1 MRTRPSQVWKDPD
14 YYRRGYG
21 ETLQR
26 FGLDPSVVNDD
37 RVLES
42 IFAFKNSLGPEDF
55 SAFENAAVTGRQL
68 PDHLMS
74 GLRNALLSSSLPP
87 GAVTTP
93 PVAPP
98 ALVTAAPDPSGS
110 AYVANP
116 RKLEEAV
123 IGGTPAL
130 PASGGLTT
138 ASVDAP
144 LPAAAS
150 APAAVLDDP
159 WGAPTLPPKLTAA
172 LETGAALADNPKGD
186 LRQLPRSNA
195 RATPAPS
202 SSPDAAV
209 AQVRQQRRAA
219 VPVNEADLGY
229 LAADLGIG
237 DWITRRGA
245 AAAAAMHPTGPA
257 GHTLKTAL
265 AGGSRA
271 LGLGVKA
278 LPYVA
283 AVAPAVTAAIEGS
296 QSGAGGAAIQ
306 GGAAGIGTALGGAA
320 GFALGG
326 PLGAAIGMGLGG
338 SIGNAVGGMGRNAA
352 VSAVEAA
359 QGGATGL
366 SGQIGRSLD
375 AVIDTP
381 MEQESRQIVA
391 QMNSPAV
398 LALKAEEQRR
408 SSAERARMAQDL
420 LMQIYARGIA

>member
-1 MRTRPSQVWKDPD
+1 
-14 YYRRGYG
+14 
-21 ETLQR
+21 
-26 FGLDPSVVNDD
+26 
-37 RVLES
+37 
-42 IFAFKNSLGPEDF
+42 
-55 SAFENAAVTGRQL
+55 
-68 PDHLMS
+68 
-74 GLRNALLSSSLPP
+74 
-87 GAVTTP
+87 
-93 PVAPP
+93 
-98 ALVTAAPDPSGS
+98 
-110 AYVANP
+110 
-116 RKLEEAV
+116 
-123 IGGTPAL
+123 
-130 PASGGLTT
+130 
-138 ASVDAP
+138 
-144 LPAAAS
+144 
-150 APAAVLDDP
+150 
-159 WGAPTLPPKLTAA
+159 
-172 LETGAALADNPKGD
+172 
-186 LRQLPRSNA
+186 
-195 RATPAPS
+195 
-202 SSPDAAV
+202 
-209 AQVRQQRRAA
+209 VRQQRRAA

-283 AVAPAVTAAIEGS
+283 AVAPTVTAAIEGS

-359 QGGATGL
+359 QGGDTGL